1 VELTRSVTEVD
12 TPVGR
17 LRVKTAILP
26 GGEERR
32 MPEYEDLKRIAQE
45 SGRPL
50 VEVMDL
56 VRSFLHESA
65 RTPV

>member
-1 VELTRSVTEVD
+1 
-12 TPVGR
+12 
-17 LRVKTAILP
+17 
-26 GGEERR
+26 